1 MSETS
6 PPAAAGAP
14 ATPAAAAKPTPMP
27 LMLGIVIGALVA
39 GVALGTL
46 VLGPSLASK
55 HATAAKPASA
65 EDEKKGEHGKEKE
78 GEKPSVHHIEN
89 IIVNPAGS
97 EGSHF
102 LMASVAIKV
111 ADDKAEEKLRS
122 HDDEIRD
129 RVISVLER
137 QTIESLSAPG
147 ARDTLRRQ
155 IATATVQFTGTDDPS
170 KIFLPQFVIQ

>member
-1 MSETS
+1 MSEAS

-14 ATPAAAAKPTPMP
+14 ATVAKPTPMP
-27 LMLGIVIGALVA
+27 LTIGIVIVALAAGA
-39 GVALGTL
+39 ALGTL
-46 VLGPSLASK
+46 VLGPKLAASK
-55 HATAAKPASA
+55 QATATKPAST
-65 EDEKKGEHGKEKE
+65 E
-78 GEKPSVHHIEN
+78 GEKQDGKGKEADKPSAHHIEN

-102 LMASVAIKV
+102 LMASVVIQV
-111 ADDKAEEKLRS
+111 ADDKAEEKLRA

-129 RVISVLER
+129 RVISVLEK

-147 ARDTLRRQ
+147 ARDTLRRR
-155 IATATVQFTGTDDPS
+155 IAAATMSLTGTSDPS